1 MKFLIVAAKTGGH
14 IFPASSVAQELIK
27 SNHEVIILGTG
38 SELEKKAFKN
48 LNSKTYSLTIQGFR
62 GGNIFTKIKVIF
74 QGLIDIF
81 KVSIILRNE
90 KIDAMIGFGGFITVP
105 AGIACW
111 ISRKPIF
118 VHEQNSI
125 LGTANKLLSKISKIT
140 FLGMPINNINNSVMS
155 GNPIRESFFNY
166 EEEYNNDESI
176 NIYITGGS
184 QGADYI
190 NENLPKALS
199 KLTNINV
206 KHQCGKNNIS
216 KVRELYKKYGVKAE
230 IFDFYEN
237 PAEQILWSDFV
248 ISRAGALS
256 LSEISSL
263 QRGALMIPLPTA
275 IDNHQF
281 ENAKSIVELGMGE
294 IHLQNDSIEKLICKI
309 ENIISNQSY
318 VNWKKQRNKDHKYAA
333 KVITENIYKFLN
345 RNEKV

>member
-14 IFPASSVAQELIK
+14 IFPAVAVADEIKKNNFEL
-27 SNHEVIILGTG
+27 VFLGTG
-38 SELEKKAFKN
+38 SSIEEGAYDKFSSVFYKLQME
-48 LNSKTYSLTIQGFR
+48 GFR
-62 GGNIFTKIKVIF
+62 GKSILKKLKVIF
-74 QGLIDIF
+74 QVIFNIF
-81 KVSIILRNE
+81 KVIKIIKKE
-90 KIDAMIGFGGFITVP
+90 KINAMMGFGGFIT
-105 AGIACW
+105 
-111 ISRKPIF
+111 
-118 VHEQNSI
+118 N
-125 LGTANKLLSKISKIT
+125 
-140 FLGMPINNINNSVMS
+140 FLGMRIKNIKNSVHS
-155 GNPIRESFFNY
+155 GNPIRTEFFQSSDLDN
-166 EEEYNNDESI
+166 ENV

-206 KHQCGKNNIS
+206 KHQCGKNNIT
-216 KVRELYKKYGVKAE
+216 KVRELYKKYGLSAE
-230 IFDFYEN
+230 IYDFYKN

-294 IHLQNDSIEKLICKI
+294 IHLQNDSIEKLIRKI

>member
-14 IFPASSVAQELIK
+14 IFPAVAVADEIKKNNFEL
-27 SNHEVIILGTG
+27 VFLGTG
-38 SELEKKAFKN
+38 SSIEEEAYDKFSSVFYKLQME
-48 LNSKTYSLTIQGFR
+48 GFR
-62 GGNIFTKIKVIF
+62 GKSLLKKLKVIF
-74 QGLIDIF
+74 QVIF
-81 KVSIILRNE
+81 NIFRVIKILKKE
-90 KIDAMIGFGGFITVP
+90 KINAMMGFGGFITVP
-105 AGIACW
+105 AGIACYLLNV
-111 ISRKPIF
+111 PIF
-118 VHEQNSI
+118 IHEQNAVMGS
-125 LGTANKLLSKISKIT
+125 ANKILSKISKIN
-140 FLGMPINNINNSVMS
+140 FLGMRIKNIKNSVHS
-155 GNPIRESFFNY
+155 GNPIRDEFFRSSDLDS
-166 EEEYNNDESI
+166 EHV

-206 KHQCGKNNIS
+206 KHQCGKNNII

-294 IHLQNDSIEKLICKI
+294 IHLQNDSIEKLISKI
-309 ENIISNQSY
+309 ENIISNQIY

-333 KVITENIYKFLN
+333 KVITENIYRFLK

>member
-14 IFPASSVAQELIK
+14 IFPAVAVADEIKKNNFEL
-27 SNHEVIILGTG
+27 VFLGTG
-38 SELEKKAFKN
+38 SSIEEGAYDKFSSVFYKLQME
-48 LNSKTYSLTIQGFR
+48 GFR
-62 GGNIFTKIKVIF
+62 GKSLLKKLKVIF
-74 QGLIDIF
+74 QVIFNIF
-81 KVSIILRNE
+81 KVIKIIKKE
-90 KIDAMIGFGGFITVP
+90 KINAMIGFGGFITVP
-105 AGIACW
+105 VGIACYVLN
-111 ISRKPIF
+111 IPIF
-118 VHEQNSI
+118 IHEQNAVMGS
-125 LGTANKLLSKISKIT
+125 ANKILSKISKIN
-140 FLGMPINNINNSVMS
+140 FLGMRIKNIKNSVHS
-155 GNPIRESFFNY
+155 GNPIRTEFFQSSDLDN
-166 EEEYNNDESI
+166 ENV

-206 KHQCGKNNIS
+206 KHQCGKNNIT
-216 KVRELYKKYGVKAE
+216 KVRELYKKYGLSAE
-230 IFDFYEN
+230 IYDFYKN

>member
-1 MKFLIVAAKTGGH
+1 MEEEFDNIEQPSSGKSKSRAKGISEFL
-14 IFPASSVAQELIK
+14 L
-27 SNHEVIILGTG
+27 VI
-38 SELEKKAFKN
+38 
-48 LNSKTYSLTIQGFR
+48 R
-62 GGNIFTKIKVIF
+62 
-74 QGLIDIF
+74 D
-81 KVSIILRNE
+81 R
-90 KIDAMIGFGGFITVP
+90 
-105 AGIACW
+105 W
-111 ISRKPIF
+111 
-118 VHEQNSI
+118 
-125 LGTANKLLSKISKIT
+125 LLSIALALPFS
-140 FLGMPINNINNSVMS
+140 LGYVYVKFQDT
-155 GNPIRESFFNY
+155 EFFQSSDVDN
-166 EEEYNNDESI
+166 ENV

-206 KHQCGKNNIS
+206 KHQCGKNNIT
-216 KVRELYKKYGVKAE
+216 KVRELYKKYGVTAE

-294 IHLQNDSIEKLICKI
+294 IHLQNDSIEKLIRKI
-309 ENIISNQSY
+309 ENIISNKSY

>member
-1 MKFLIVAAKTGGH
+1 
-14 IFPASSVAQELIK
+14 
-27 SNHEVIILGTG
+27 
-38 SELEKKAFKN
+38 
-48 LNSKTYSLTIQGFR
+48 
-62 GGNIFTKIKVIF
+62 
-74 QGLIDIF
+74 
-81 KVSIILRNE
+81 
-90 KIDAMIGFGGFITVP
+90 MIGFGGFITVP
-105 AGIACW
+105 VGIACYLLN
-111 ISRKPIF
+111 IPIF
-118 VHEQNSI
+118 IHEQNAVMGS
-125 LGTANKLLSKISKIT
+125 ANKILSKISKIN
-140 FLGMPINNINNSVMS
+140 FLGMRIKNIKNSVHS
-155 GNPIRESFFNY
+155 GNPIRTEFFQSSDLDN
-166 EEEYNNDESI
+166 ENV

-206 KHQCGKNNIS
+206 KHQCGKNNIT
-216 KVRELYKKYGVKAE
+216 KVRELYKKYGLSAE
-230 IFDFYEN
+230 IYDFYKN

-294 IHLQNDSIEKLICKI
+294 IHLQNDSIEKLIRKI

-333 KVITENIYKFLN
+333 KVITENIYRFLK

>member
-14 IFPASSVAQELIK
+14 IFPAVAVADEIKKNNFEL
-27 SNHEVIILGTG
+27 VFLGTG
-38 SELEKKAFKN
+38 SSIEEEAYDKFSSVFYK
-48 LNSKTYSLTIQGFR
+48 IQIEGFR
-62 GGNIFTKIKVIF
+62 GKSLLKKLRVIF
-74 QGLIDIF
+74 QVIFNIF
-81 KVSIILRNE
+81 KIIKIIKKE
-90 KIDAMIGFGGFITVP
+90 KINAMIGFGGFITVP
-105 AGIACW
+105 AGIACYLFNV
-111 ISRKPIF
+111 PIF
-118 VHEQNSI
+118 IHEQNAVMGS
-125 LGTANKLLSKISKIT
+125 ANKILSKISKIN
-140 FLGMPINNINNSVMS
+140 FLGMRIKNIKNSVHS
-155 GNPIRESFFNY
+155 GNPIRDEFFRSSDLDS
-166 EEEYNNDESI
+166 EHV

-206 KHQCGKNNIS
+206 KHQCGKNNII

-294 IHLQNDSIEKLICKI
+294 IHLQNDSIEKLICTI

-333 KVITENIYKFLN
+333 KVITENIYRFLK